1 LVARNLPVIRTFLE
15 IQYGGRPNLE
25 FLPRIDAMN
34 KRGLRGLCRH
44 TMSVRLSVTLI
55 DAFRFVSRDM
65 DSHTVK
71 YDKIGCQKVD
81 KIASRSAD
89 KKQGD
94 HSQE

>member
-1 LVARNLPVIRTFLE
+1 MIRTFLE

-25 FLPRIDAMN
+25 FLPRDAMN
-34 KRGLRGLCRH
+34 KRGLCRH

-55 DAFRFVSRDM
+55 DVFRFVSRDM